1 MKVKCIYILIN
12 GYGYIEEQKQKI
24 ISMFFF
30 CIHYLLLTKNT
41 NGKMESMN
49 MLENYLDRLSLL
61 ETLGISQSTL
71 SRRIKYDN
79 FPYIKMKG
87 RIYFNKEEVENYLL
101 NHSHNHQLNSVV

>member
-1 MKVKCIYILIN
+1 
-12 GYGYIEEQKQKI
+12 
-24 ISMFFF
+24 
-30 CIHYLLLTKNT
+30 
-41 NGKMESMN
+41 MESMN

-87 RIYFNKEEVENYLL
+87 RIYFHKEEVENYLI
-101 NHSHNHQLNSVV
+101 NHSHNHQLNSVG

>member
-1 MKVKCIYILIN
+1 MIKLR
-12 GYGYIEEQKQKI
+12 G
-24 ISMFFF
+24 IS
-30 CIHYLLLTKNT
+30 
-41 NGKMESMN
+41 

-71 SRRIKYDN
+71 SRRIKYDG

-101 NHSHNHQLNSVV
+101 NHSHNHQLNSVG